1 MPLHPPIDAAV
12 TRTAVFT
19 SCAANY
25 IPKAR
30 VLGSSLKQFHADL
43 DLYLLLVDD
52 RPTFP
57 AFLVEP
63 FDAIVTAAELDIP
76 DFESWIFGHG
86 LVEACTAVKPYM
98 LLSLLQKGYDH
109 VVYLDPDIA
118 VFSPLT
124 ELLCDF
130 TRHSILLTPH
140 QCKPESDPEAIKDNE
155 ICSLRHGL
163 FNLGFVGV
171 KNDAEGVR
179 YAHWWADRCRY
190 ACYED
195 IPNGVFTDQKWND
208 FVPIF
213 FPGAGILRSPAY
225 NVATWNYSQRLI
237 EGMPETRV
245 TVDGV
250 PLVFHHF
257 TGYDSGA
264 HHVMLA
270 KYGSHMPATSL
281 LSQWYEQRCRALAMP
296 EVSALPWAYGRYSN
310 GEAVHALH
318 RRLYR
323 GRKDLQEAFPRPR
336 DAAPGGRPDS
346 SLVHWL
352 KHEHHW
358 DGDLRIPDRTFQAY
372 LAAMESELRA
382 HVALSEQLRPWMKR
396 IVKPCIRG
404 SFAIARRLVG

>member
-1 MPLHPPIDAAV
+1 MYEQWVEAPDIGGLL
-12 TRTAVFT
+12 T
-19 SCAANY
+19 NY

-30 VLGSSLKQFHADL
+30 VLGSSLKQFHGDI

-57 AFLVEP
+57 AFVAEP

-86 LVEACTAVKPYM
+86 LVESCTAVKPYM
-98 LLSLLQKGYDH
+98 LLFLLQKGYDH

-130 TRHSILLTPH
+130 NRHSILLTPH

-171 KNDAEGVR
+171 KNDTEGVR

-190 ACYED
+190 ACYDD

-225 NVATWNYSQRLI
+225 NVATWNYSQRVI
-237 EGMPETRV
+237 EGMPETCV

-270 KYGSHMPATSL
+270 KYGSKMPATFL
-281 LSQWYEQRCRALAMP
+281 LSQWYEKQCQALADP
-296 EVSALPWAYGRYSN
+296 ELRSVQWAYGRYSN
-310 GEAVHALH
+310 GEPVRASH

-323 GRKDLQEAFPRPR
+323 SRRDLQEQFPRPL
-336 DAAPGGRPDS
+336 DAAPGGRADS
-346 SLVHWL
+346 SLVSWL
-352 KHEHHW
+352 KRERHW
-358 DGDLRIPDRTFQAY
+358 DDNACPPNRTFQAY
-372 LAAMESELRA
+372 LAAMEAELRA
-382 HVALSEQLRPWMKR
+382 HIALSKKLRPWMKQ
-396 IVKPCIRG
+396 IVNPVLRG
-404 SFAIARRLVG
+404 SFAIARLLVG